1 MNQPSRRWRLPA
13 LIALIGLGLAG
24 AWWAGTRRPSGPLNV
39 VVITLDTLR
48 ADRLGAY
55 GYAAART
62 PHLDGLARAGARFDD
77 AVSASPITGPAH
89 AGLLTGR
96 YPARLGMRD
105 NATTPLPDSALT
117 LAEMLGAAGYDTGG
131 FIGAFIL
138 DRPYGFAQGFQTFDG
153 FARVDSGHE
162 ANAERPGADVVDRA
176 LQWLSTRTG
185 ERPFFLWVH
194 LYDPH
199 APYAAPTPYAA
210 EFAAQPYDGEVA
222 YTDAQVGR
230 LLDALRAR
238 GVMDRTVVFA
248 LADHGES
255 LGEHGED
262 EHGVFLYEPVVRVPW
277 LVSGPGIGAGR
288 MVTDQVRS
296 LDLPPTVMSAVGLPV
311 PQGLDGMDLM
321 PLLRGEA
328 RASTP
333 AAYAESFYP
342 RFHYGW
348 SEVRAVRAD
357 GWKVIDAPRPELY
370 NLRDDPREL
379 ANLYEAQRA
388 LADRMIAE
396 ATRLDREFTG
406 GAPVEAVQPDPDTM
420 ERLRS
425 LGYVGTSAATLPA
438 GTRGPD
444 PKDRIAERREF
455 KVLMSAA
462 IDDLRG
468 GRAAT
473 AIEKFRRL
481 VAINDKAY
489 DLHQL
494 LGEAYQ
500 TLGRLPEALGE
511 YEYAALLNPRAP
523 APVLA
528 AAETH
533 LAMGNLEAAR
543 RRRDQAAA
551 LDPRSFDVS
560 MVTGRILEAEGR
572 APEALAA
579 YEDAVAKN
587 GANPRP
593 RMLLVAVASRLRR
606 YDLAET
612 HLRALL
618 SMNYQPSRTH
628 FALGRLAHLRGR
640 TDEAVRHY
648 REALRLEPGLTM
660 AAEALR
666 ALR

>member
-1 MNQPSRRWRLPA
+1 MSQSERRWILPG
-13 LIALIGLGLAG
+13 LVVLIGFALAG
-24 AWWAGTRRPSGPLNV
+24 AWWAARTPSGPLNV
-39 VVITLDTLR
+39 VIITLDTLR

-55 GYAAART
+55 GYASART
-62 PHLDGLARAGARFDD
+62 PHLDALARTGTRFDD

-89 AGLLTGR
+89 ASILTGR
-96 YPARLGMRD
+96 YPARLGVRD
-105 NATTPLPDSALT
+105 NATTPMPDTALT
-117 LAEMLGAAGYDTGG
+117 LAEMLAAGGYDTGG

-153 FARVDSGHE
+153 FARVDSGRE
-162 ANAERPGADVVDRA
+162 ANAERPGSDVVDRA
-176 LQWLSTRTG
+176 LRWLSARPAD
-185 ERPFFLWVH
+185 RPFFLWVH

-199 APYAAPTPYAA
+199 APYSAPAPYAA
-210 EFAAQPYDGEVA
+210 DFAAQPYDGEVA
-222 YTDAQVGR
+222 YADAQVGR
-230 LLDALRAR
+230 VMGALQAR
-238 GVMDRTVVFA
+238 GDMDRTLIMA

-262 EHGVFLYEPVVRVPW
+262 EHGVFLYEPVIRVPW
-277 LVSGPGIGAGR
+277 LVAGPGIRPGS
-288 MVTDQVRS
+288 VVSDQVRS
-296 LDLPPTVMSAVGLPV
+296 LDLTPTVMSAVGLAV
-311 PQGLDGMDLM
+311 PEALDGLDLM
-321 PLLRGEA
+321 PLLRGEP
-328 RASTP
+328 RPTTP
-333 AAYAESFYP
+333 AAYAESFYA

-348 SEVRAVRAD
+348 SELRAVRAD

-379 ANLYEAQRA
+379 RNLYDTQRA
-388 LADRMIAE
+388 LGDRMIAE

-406 GAPVEAVQPDPDTM
+406 GVPVSVVQPDAGTM

-425 LGYVGTSAATLPA
+425 LGYVGTSSTTLPA
-438 GTRGPD
+438 GERGPD
-444 PKDRIAERREF
+444 PKDRIDERREF

-468 GRAAT
+468 GRTAI

-511 YEYAALLNPRAP
+511 YEYAALLNPQAP
-523 APVLA
+523 APMLA
-528 AAETH
+528 AAEVH
-533 LAMGNLEAAR
+533 LAMGNLASAR
-543 RRRDQAAA
+543 QRRDQAAA
-551 LDPRSFDVS
+551 LDPESFDVS
-560 MVTGRILEAEGR
+560 LVTGRILEAEGR
-572 APEALAA
+572 VPEALAA
-579 YEDAVAKN
+579 YERAVAQN

-593 RMLLVAVASRLRR
+593 RRLLVDLASRVQR

-618 SMNYQPSRTH
+618 AMGYQPSRTH
-628 FALGRLAHLRGR
+628 FALGRLAQLRGR
-640 TDEAVRHY
+640 IDDAVQHY

-660 AAEALR
+660 ATEALKGINR
-666 ALR
+666 